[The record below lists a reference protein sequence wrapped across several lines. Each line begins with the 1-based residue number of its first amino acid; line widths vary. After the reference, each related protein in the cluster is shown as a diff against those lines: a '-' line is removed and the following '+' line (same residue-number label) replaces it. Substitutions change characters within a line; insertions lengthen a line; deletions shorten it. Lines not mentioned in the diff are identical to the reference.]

1 MKSNAAPKYP
11 FDMKALI
18 DASGIGDL
26 DAHLA
31 DRTYVMGGPE
41 ARAADAVALEAVTR
55 LCGEDYKT
63 RPHVNRWRKHLLS
76 FDEAERKAMM
86 VQNGTQANV
95 DMAEL

>member
-1 MKSNAAPKYP
+1 
-11 FDMKALI
+11 MKALI

-31 DRTYVMGGPE
+31 DRAYVMGGPE
-41 ARAADAVALEAVTR
+41 ATAADAVALEAVTR

-86 VQNGTQANV
+86 VQKERERNKPRTLV
-95 DMAEL
+95 PLFHFC